1 MYHALVR
8 RVCALFDPVSH
19 GNGEPVLEGFAPEF
33 EHCFLDDTALG
44 GLETNALGDP
54 ARV

>member
-1 MYHALVR
+1 MFPALVRR
-8 RVCALFDPVSH
+8 RVCALFDA
-19 GNGEPVLEGFAPEF
+19 VLEGFAPEF

-44 GLETNALGDP
+44 GRETNALGDP